1 MSSKRRSLMTL
12 TPAWRTRLFA
22 SVATVVAIGLG
33 VQIAQGAFFWPAL
46 AAGLLAAMVV
56 ISIQP
61 RSLLALLLGG
71 AVIGY
76 IVGNRGFAQIS
87 LSPSFPL
94 LAGEFV
100 LLVGGAILFV
110 QCAWRHELPFRRD
123 LLNASLLVWMAA
135 GTIRVMFDARLHG
148 FAALR
153 DYALVYYA
161 GFFFLAQHVARDPMA
176 GRFLLRCVLFG
187 CVALLVIHPLFSAF
201 SDFFVNTLTIRGI
214 PIIFFKDDL
223 AGNFMSVGSLLA
235 YIQYER
241 SRRLPWLMVSIGLA
255 GMMLTT
261 SSRSSMV
268 ALAVGAA
275 WLAIGG
281 RWRFSGAL
289 AVSGVVAAIGMIAAA
304 EFQNQTWRQ
313 TPVHQV
319 YERVLSIAD
328 PLGQRT
334 YQMDNAFKG
343 DNNVFRMVWWRA
355 AVTETVET
363 NVWFGLGFGHDLAAR
378 FVQEYLPEAHDDFS
392 ARSPHNVL
400 ITVFARMGVMGFAAF
415 LAVITSM
422 AVVTWRAVRKRGS
435 ESPADGPWIAAW
447 VLFVAACFGVVLEG
461 PMGAVVFWSLLGLAN
476 GLALAEADDTEST
489 HLNDGTEGEH
499 QREAR
504 DRGRL
509 PVGSEFER

>member
-1 MSSKRRSLMTL
+1 MTL

-33 VQIAQGAFFWPAL
+33 VQIAQGAFFWPAV
-46 AAGLLAAMVV
+46 AAGLLTAIMI

-61 RSLLALLLGG
+61 RSLLAILLGG
-71 AVIGY
+71 AVVGY

-123 LLNASLLVWMAA
+123 LLNVSLLVWMVA
-135 GTIRVMFDARLHG
+135 GTLRVLFDVRDYG

-176 GRFLLRCVLFG
+176 GRFLLRCVLFS

-201 SDFFVNTLTIRGI
+201 SDFFLNTLTVRGI
-214 PIIFFKDDL
+214 PLIFFKDDL
-223 AGNFMSVGSLLA
+223 VGNFMAVGSLLA
-235 YIQYER
+235 YIEYER
-241 SRRLPWLMVSIGLA
+241 SRRVPWLMMSIGLA

-268 ALAVGAA
+268 ALAVGAG
-275 WLAIGG
+275 WLATGG

-289 AVSGVVAAIGMIAAA
+289 AVSGAIAAIGMVMAA

-334 YQMDNAFKG
+334 YRTDNAFKG

-355 AVTETVET
+355 VVTETVET
-363 NVWFGLGFGHDLAAR
+363 NGWVGLGFGHDLAAR
-378 FVQEYLPEAHDDFS
+378 FVQQYLPEANDDFS

-400 ITVFARMGVMGFAAF
+400 ITVFARMGAVGIAAF
-415 LAVITSM
+415 LAVVASM
-422 AVVTWRAVRKRGS
+422 AMATWRAVRQGGS
-435 ESPADGPWIAAW
+435 QFTADGPWIAAW
-447 VLFVAACFGVVLEG
+447 ALFIAACFGVVLEG
-461 PMGAVVFWSLLGLAN
+461 PMGAVVFWTLLGVAN
-476 GLALAEADDTEST
+476 GLTVAEAEAAFDRST
-489 HLNDGTEGEH
+489 HEDNGSQSDE
-499 QREAR
+499 RSKNPSR
-504 DRGRL
+504 DVHVSGR
-509 PVGSEFER
+509 S